1 LQSTNLK
8 HTPEKGLFGDGKSAD
23 RFRKLLATD
32 ELFTVPVDK
41 VFVDLKDVM

>member
-1 LQSTNLK
+1 
-8 HTPEKGLFGDGKSAD
+8 LFGDGKSAD